1 MIKSDLLFKEVIQ
14 KRIDDLTKAKDY
26 LILAATGQVEVNDE
40 LALVHLQNLVYLGID
55 LKDLLDNLPFITV
68 DINELSEA
76 Q

>member
-1 MIKSDLLFKEVIQ
+1 MIKSDLLHEEVIQ
-14 KRIDDLTKAKDY
+14 KRIEDITKAKDY
-26 LILAATGQVEVNDE
+26 LILAATGQVEKNDE

-68 DINELSEA
+68 DINELSKA

>member
-68 DINELSEA
+68 DINELSKA